1 MEQTPKTL
9 GQMAAKFH
17 VPADFFYREQP
28 METLSGGEK
37 VKAQMMKLL
46 LTEPTVLL
54 LDEPSNDIDVE
65 TLEWLERLIQNWK
78 HIVLF
83 ISHDETLIENTA
95 NMIIY
100 IEQIHRQKNCG
111 ADIRSQKCPHEQ
123 YRKSGCAISKI
134 RAAGRE

>member
-1 MEQTPKTL
+1 
-9 GQMAAKFH
+9 
-17 VPADFFYREQP
+17 

-65 TLEWLERLIQNWK
+65 TLEWLEQFIQNWK
-78 HIVLF
+78 HIALF

-95 NMIIY
+95 NMIIH
-100 IEQIHRQKNCG
+100 IEQIR
-111 ADIRSQKCPHEQ
+111 
-123 YRKSGCAISKI
+123 RKTVSRYTIAKIGVSDSYSFLISLIISVHSFGSPGPLLNIIPSGFVLKISS
-134 RAAGRE
+134 AVV

>member
-1 MEQTPKTL
+1 MEEESFLEQTPKRWGRWRQNFMSRQISFT
-9 GQMAAKFH
+9 GSSPWKH
-17 VPADFFYREQP
+17 CRVER
-28 METLSGGEK
+28 K

-65 TLEWLERLIQNWK
+65 TLEWLEQLIQNWK

-100 IEQIHRQKNCG
+100 IEQIR
-111 ADIRSQKCPHEQ
+111 
-123 YRKSGCAISKI
+123 RKTVLLM
-134 RAAGRE
+134 